1 LPLINNKGK
10 IKWKQE
16 AKIKTTYG
24 CSVVVYTFNPSTLE
38 ADLCEFEV
46 SLVYRVSSRTARVI
60 HRNSFC
66 LKKLK
71 KGKKRRS
78 IVEEV

>member
-1 LPLINNKGK
+1 M
-10 IKWKQE
+10 
-16 AKIKTTYG
+16 
-24 CSVVVYTFNPSTLE
+24 VVYTFNPSTLE